1 MSSLSLRPGYSV
13 SFRLASD
20 KPWMQA
26 TIQSVVGSTVWIRL
40 NADIDGLISLNLAVP
55 ADKDCIGTPF

>member
-1 MSSLSLRPGYSV
+1 V

-40 NADIDGLISLNLAVP
+40 NADIDGLIGLNLDDP
-55 ADKDCIGTPF
+55 ADLNCIGTPF

>member
-1 MSSLSLRPGYSV
+1 MSRLSLRPGYSV

-40 NADIDGLISLNLAVP
+40 NADIDGLIGLNLDDP
-55 ADKDCIGTPF
+55 ADLNCIGTPF

>member
-1 MSSLSLRPGYSV
+1 MSRLSLHPGYPV

-26 TIQSVVGSTVWIRL
+26 TIQSVVGSTVWIQL
-40 NADIDGLISLNLAVP
+40 NADIDGLIGLNLDDP
-55 ADKDCIGTPF
+55 ADRNRIGTPF